1 MTVAR
6 LTVVELFPSLMQP
19 EGDHGNA
26 VVLAHRAR
34 ARGVAVDL
42 LVVHPG
48 DAVPDDASLYLL
60 GGSEDVDVPECAR
73 RLRDGGELTRAVSAG
88 AAVLGVGAGFEVLAA
103 RFDDLDGRAHE
114 GVGLLDVEMT
124 RSSWAAGSVVTE
136 PNPTWGLP
144 ALSGYEYHVNDALLG
159 PQASALAALEVGV
172 GNGPGADGHHD
183 GAVSGRVVGT
193 WLHGPVLPRNPA
205 LADLLLGL
213 VGVDVTPLQSGRHSG
228 LLSGLDD
235 RLADRV
241 RAARIH
247 EARAA
252 RR

>member
-1 MTVAR
+1 MTVER
-6 LTVVELFPSLMQP
+6 LLIVDLFPSLLQP

-34 ARGVAVDL
+34 ARGVAADL

-48 DAVPDDASLYLL
+48 DAVPDDAPLYLL

-88 AAVLGVGAGFEVLAA
+88 AAVLGVGAGFEVLAR
-103 RFDDLDGRAHE
+103 RFEDLDGDAHE

-124 RSSWAAGSVVTE
+124 RSSLAAGPMVTE
-136 PNPTWGLP
+136 PSLRWGLP
-144 ALSGYEYHVNDALLG
+144 ALSGYEYHVNDARLG
-159 PQASALAALEVGV
+159 PRASALAALEVGV
-172 GNGPGADGHHD
+172 GNGPGGEGNHD

-213 VGVDVTPLQSGRHSG
+213 VGVEPTP
-228 LLSGLDD
+228 LDD

-252 RR
+252 GR

>member
-1 MTVAR
+1 VTEQR
-6 LTVVELFPSLMQP
+6 LTIVELFPSLLQP

-26 VVLAHRAR
+26 VVLAYRAR
-34 ARGVAVDL
+34 ARGVTTDL

-48 DAVPDDASLYLL
+48 DDVPDDASMYLL

-73 RLRDGGELTRAVSAG
+73 RLRDGGELARAVSAG
-88 AAVLGVGAGFEVLAA
+88 AAVLGVGAGFEVLAR
-103 RFDDLDGRAHE
+103 RFDDLDGHAHE

-124 RSSWAAGSVVTE
+124 RSSLASGSVVTE
-136 PNPTWGLP
+136 PSLTWGLP

-159 PQASALAALEVGV
+159 PEVSPLAALEVGV
-172 GNGPGADGHHD
+172 GNGPGGEGRHD

-213 VGVDVTPLQSGRHSG
+213 VGVRPTP
-228 LLSGLDD
+228 LDD

-241 RAARIH
+241 RAVRIR

-252 RR
+252 AR